1 LLDPV
6 KYRRRHVSR
15 VGKLRDLLG
24 LVMSLRLVTDPDSGV
39 LLEYTPA
46 GTRVSLDEAQ
56 ELAVRITAVSG
67 SAYAWNAVKAD
78 LGGGWTD
85 MTSPAGTLIRDSA
98 YEVNGVTA
106 STPQVVWAR
115 REPWTARLVFQTET
129 CS

>member
-1 LLDPV
+1 
-6 KYRRRHVSR
+6 

-67 SAYAWNAVKAD
+67 SAYAWNAVKAT

-85 MTSPAGTLIRDSA
+85 MTSPAGTLTRDPA
-98 YEVNGVTA
+98 YEINGVAA

-129 CS
+129 C

>member
-15 VGKLRDLLG
+15 VGKLRDLLD

-67 SAYAWNAVKAD
+67 SAYAWNAVRAT

-85 MTSPAGTLIRDSA
+85 MTSPAGTLTRDPA
-98 YEVNGVTA
+98 YEINGVTA